1 MVKHPPRWHF
11 SLKAAVIHLGASGAI
26 AAIVAWIVF
35 AHWTPYPYRELVQ
48 APQLFIVLLLVDVV
62 CGPLLT
68 AFLAK
73 PSKSRRELTFDLSLV
88 ALIQLAALGYGLHVI
103 ALARPVAVAFEVD
116 RFAVVS
122 ASQINDEELAL
133 ASEVFRP
140 LPWSGPRLL
149 GTRAAQSNEE
159 KFESIEHS
167 LQGIE
172 PSARPT
178 WWQSYELSRSQVIQ
192 RMQPLAALHQKTSVA
207 NQQVIQLAQSKVP
220 QPLAPIFY
228 LPLVSS
234 HKLDGW
240 IVLLDEQAN
249 IIGHAPVD
257 GFQ

>member
-1 MVKHPPRWHF
+1 MVKHPLRLHF
-11 SLKAAVIHLGASGAI
+11 ALKVAFIHFGVSCIIAVAA
-26 AAIVAWIVF
+26 AWIVF
-35 AHWTPYPYRELVQ
+35 AHWIPHPFRELVQ
-48 APQLFIVLLLVDVV
+48 APKLFMVLLLVDVV

-68 AFLAK
+68 AVLAN
-73 PSKSRRELTFDLSLV
+73 PTKSRRELALDFGLV
-88 ALIQLAALGYGLHVI
+88 AAIQLTALGYGLHTI
-103 ALARPVAVAFEVD
+103 SSARPIAIVFEVD

-122 ASQINDEELAL
+122 ASQINEEELEL

-140 LPWSGPRLL
+140 LSWSGPRLL

-167 LQGIE
+167 LQGVE

-178 WWQSYELSRSQVIQ
+178 WWQSYELSRPKVIQ
-192 RMQPLAALHQKTSVA
+192 RMQPLAALQKKTSA
-207 NQQVIQLAQSKVP
+207 TNQQVIQLAQSKVP

-234 HKLDGW
+234 RKLDGW
-240 IVLLDEQAN
+240 IVLLDDQAN